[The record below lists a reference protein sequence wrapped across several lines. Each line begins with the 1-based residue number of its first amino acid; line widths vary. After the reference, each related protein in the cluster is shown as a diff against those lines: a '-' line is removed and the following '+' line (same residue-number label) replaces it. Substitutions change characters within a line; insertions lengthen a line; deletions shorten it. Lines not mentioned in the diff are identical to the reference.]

1 MLMGVALGALPSNFT
16 CPLRVAVPVVLLA
29 ELGGL
34 PAFTARPLEM
44 QMITVKP
51 ITRIRFFVFIP
62 PYLLI
67 QAQMMLILLV
77 K

>member
-1 MLMGVALGALPSNFT
+1 MGVALGALPSNFT
-16 CPLRVAVPVVLLA
+16 FPLMVTVPVVLLA
-29 ELGGL
+29 VLGRL
-34 PAFTARPLEM
+34 STPTPRPLEM

-51 ITRIRFFVFIP
+51 ITRMRFFVFIP

-67 QAQMMLILLV
+67 QAQMILILLV